1 MLMRMVQIMKGPA
14 PLPAKKAG
22 MRTETTRYLKGD
34 TSGTLP
40 LTCWLE

>member
-1 MLMRMVQIMKGPA
+1 MSMVQIMNGPA

-22 MRTETTRYLKGD
+22 VRMETTHCLKED

>member
-1 MLMRMVQIMKGPA
+1 MLMRMLQIMKGPA
-14 PLPAKKAG
+14 PLPAKKTG
-22 MRTETTRYLKGD
+22 MRMETTHYLKED